1 MLSPTQIATN
11 IILTQQAN
19 AYYINLAVKYQLNG
33 LDKKYDTEM
42 AKVARIQNI
51 LYVLS
56 LDNIN
61 DCLDDNAQIRLWSIL
76 HGLIQECPTNI
87 DMNYILWQDLG
98 DPIMW
103 QS

>member
-11 IILTQQAN
+11 VILAQQAN
-19 AYYINLAVKYQLNG
+19 AYYINLAVKYQRNG
-33 LDKKYDTEM
+33 LDVKYDIEM
-42 AKVARIQNI
+42 EKVARIQDL
-51 LYVLS
+51 LYVLT

-61 DCLDDNAQIRLWSIL
+61 ECLDDSAQIRLWSIL
-76 HGLIQECPTNI
+76 HGLIQDCPTNI
-87 DMNYILWQDLG
+87 DLNYILWQDLG